1 MSRVKKNPTGLLGP
15 LTRWATS
22 HRFVGTS
29 PQHKEF
35 MWESKRRVY
44 RGAAARGGW

>member
-1 MSRVKKNPTGLLGP
+1 MSRVKKNPTGLPGP

-35 MWESKRRVY
+35 MWEEK
-44 RGAAARGGW
+44 GGFIVHVLEAG